1 MNTDLMN
8 QAAALEAEIE
18 GLFAT
23 LAAEAARTQELNG
36 RIKAMEMDL
45 SEAWD
50 SYEKRFPW
58 AFGERGLYPEIPH
71 RWYPVIFR
79 LVERLD
85 AALSE
90 EFKREF
96 EFTQIKEKFGG
107 LRVYY
112 NSDWTADS
120 IIDTLIEQAEAEV
133 ETIEKLHKKL
143 S

>member
-1 MNTDLMN
+1 MNTDLAR
-8 QAAALEAEIE
+8 QAIAIEAEIE

-23 LAAEAARTQELNG
+23 IAAEQARTQELNG
-36 RIKAMEMDL
+36 GIRSMEMGL
-45 SEAWD
+45 SEQWD
-50 SYEKRFPW
+50 DYERRFPW
-58 AFGERGLYPEIPH
+58 AFGERGLYPEIPV

-90 EFKREF
+90 EFKVDF
-96 EFTQIKEKFGG
+96 EFNQIKEKFGG

-112 NSDWTADS
+112 NSDWTADK
-120 IIDTLIEQAEAEV
+120 IIDPLIERAEAEV
-133 ETIEKLHKKL
+133 ETIEKMHKKL